1 MEEKRSCHSMHSLR
15 STRSYL
21 TRPTSDISYID
32 DEDRGRKGSGQ
43 ATNGHYIRASTQGMS
58 QNYAKPMVVEASSS
72 NYLKVDGGA
81 YRVQRSSSSGSA
93 TLAQPGAPRQPAS
106 NDAATQSL
114 ESSFTQTDESCLAP
128 NPVIGVHL
136 PPMAPPSPVP
146 PVLIESSDGGR
157 GAVFGYTRATSPTPP
172 AQYGHI
178 IPSPYYHPPF
188 YEPGYYHTYL
198 NPMVSS
204 GLPDG
209 YQYEVVVRRPS
220 MGPTEL
226 TVPVPNPGDP
236 NRRPSVG
243 HYPIPPIYA
252 HPHSLPGSFDSN
264 QGPPITPV
272 YAPGGQPLSPRHFPA
287 PHQPP
292 ANNQTPAST
301 TPAPELANP
310 ATNPTNSVDSKP
322 SPASIDTKPI
332 QIPTSEIPKLIH
344 ETSI

>member
-1 MEEKRSCHSMHSLR
+1 MHSLR

-43 ATNGHYIRASTQGMS
+43 ATNGHYIRASTHGMS
-58 QNYAKPMVVEASSS
+58 QNYAKPMVVEASPSS

-81 YRVQRSSSSGSA
+81 YRVQRSLSSGSG
-93 TLAQPGAPRQPAS
+93 TLAQSGAPRQRAS
-106 NDAATQSL
+106 SDAATQSV
-114 ESSFTQTDESCLAP
+114 ESAFTQTDESCLAP
-128 NPVIGVHL
+128 YSMAGAHVPQ
-136 PPMAPPSPVP
+136 MAPPSPVP
-146 PVLIESSDGGR
+146 PVLIESGEGGR
-157 GAVFGYTRATSPTPP
+157 GSVFGYTRATSPTPP
-172 AQYGHI
+172 TQYGHI

-188 YEPGYYHTYL
+188 YEPAYYHTYL
-198 NPMVSS
+198 NPMVAS
-204 GLPDG
+204 GLPEG

-226 TVPVPNPGDP
+226 TVPVPNPNEP

-243 HYPIPPIYA
+243 HYTLPPMFP
-252 HPHSLPGSFDSN
+252 HQSPHSLPGSFDSN

-272 YAPGGQPLSPRHFPA
+272 YASGQPQPLSPRHFHGP
-287 PHQPP
+287 PQGSQPP
-292 ANNQTPAST
+292 QNLTTQPAAIQPDVNT
-301 TPAPELANP
+301 TANP
-310 ATNPTNSVDSKP
+310 TECKP
-322 SPASIDTKPI
+322 SSMPCESKPI